1 MKAKE
6 LIKILELN
14 DWYEVRQRGSHKIF
28 KHHEIT
34 ETLSVPDH
42 GTKDLGKGL
51 VNDILKTAG
60 LK

>member
-1 MKAKE
+1 MKAKQ
-6 LIKILELN
+6 LIKILESN
-14 DWYEVRQRGSHKIF
+14 NWFEVRQRGSHKIF
-28 KHHEIT
+28 KHDEIL

-51 VNDILKTAG
+51 INDILKTAG